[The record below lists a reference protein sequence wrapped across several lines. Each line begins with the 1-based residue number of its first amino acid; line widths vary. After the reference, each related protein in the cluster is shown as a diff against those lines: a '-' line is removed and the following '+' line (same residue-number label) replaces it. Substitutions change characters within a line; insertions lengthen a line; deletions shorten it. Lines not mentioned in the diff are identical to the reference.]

1 MRHAL
6 LALPLL
12 AACVIESPNPGDD
25 TYYPPPDNSGW
36 GSGYGGGG
44 GTTDYG
50 CHQDADCGSNLVC
63 ARDGECLASTAVR
76 IIHVNWTLKGLP
88 ASETT
93 CVHAPSLAITFGDT
107 VGDLFGFAPVPCK
120 AGRYTID
127 KMPTRFDH
135 VELSRQGEYS
145 GGDDGPFDAT
155 GNVTLDLPY

>member
-12 AACVIESPNPGDD
+12 AGCLIEGPSTTDD

-44 GTTDYG
+44 GDTDYG
-50 CHQDADCGSNLVC
+50 CHQDSECGSTLVC
-63 ARDGECLASTAVR
+63 ARDGECLAASSVR
-76 IIHVNWTLKGLP
+76 IIHVNWTVRGQT

-93 CVHAPSLAITFGDT
+93 CANGPQLSITFSDAIGDQ
-107 VGDLFGFAPVPCK
+107 FGFAPVPCK

-127 KMPTRFDH
+127 KFPTRFDR
-135 VELSRQGEYS
+135 VDLTRAGEYS
-145 GGDDGPFDAT
+145 GGANGRFNVNGDA
-155 GNVTLDLPY
+155 NLDLPY